1 MFENLQEKL
10 QRAFKTLRGQATLT
24 EENIDEA
31 LREIRLALL
40 EADVNFKVVKQLID
54 QIRVKAVGQ
63 DVLTALSPGEQV
75 IKIVRDE
82 LVEILGR
89 DTARMKFASQPPT
102 VILMAGLQGSG
113 KTTTSGKL
121 ANWLKNGGHRPLL
134 VSVDVYRPAAREQL
148 KVVAQA
154 VKANIYE
161 GEVGE
166 ATPGPR
172 DPRAKE
178 ARREAI
184 NTGSDVLIVD
194 TAGRLH
200 IDDQLMDEMQ
210 LLKRLLNPQEILFV
224 ADAMTGQDAV
234 NSADEFHK
242 KLSLTGVVL
251 TKMDGDARGGA
262 ALSIRQVTGQPIKFI
277 GVGEK
282 YDALEPFHPDRIVS
296 RILGMGDILSLI
308 ERAESQIDKK
318 KAQEMATKALTGDG
332 FSLEDFRDQLRQ
344 VKKMGSMKSLLGM
357 LPSIGP
363 FSGLQK
369 AADNVDEGQ
378 INRVEAIINS
388 MTTHERNH
396 HEVINGSR
404 RKRIARG
411 SGTTVQEVNNLLR
424 QYAQMKKMFKQM
436 GKTVAPRTGL
446 FHQLQGQPAHGVA
459 GIDFHHRL
467 EPAIALGCAID
478 EGVDANRPDIA
489 GALQF
494 RFEQRKDVAIEAL
507 EAARNVRRFAEQR
520 GYVRRYAAA
529 VVGRR
534 PVGPELS
541 LAVIDQAG
549 VAAELQVARPHL
561 QLDGEIQRALQPGFD
576 DHLSAILQGTG
587 QPLLLCRQHL

>member
-1 MFENLQEKL
+1 MFENLSEKL
-10 QRAFKTLRGQATLT
+10 QRAFKTLRGEATLN
-24 EENIDEA
+24 EENMQEA
-31 LREIRLALL
+31 LRAIRLALL

-54 QIRVKAVGQ
+54 HIQEKAVGQ
-63 DVLTALSPGEQV
+63 QVATALSPAEQV
-75 IKIVRDE
+75 IKILRDE
-82 LVEILGR
+82 LIEILGH
-89 DTARMKFASQPPT
+89 DTAKVKFASQPPT

-154 VKANIYE
+154 IKANIYE

-166 ATPGPR
+166 ANTATVER
-172 DPRAKE
+172 LAKE

-210 LLKRLLNPQEILFV
+210 LLKRMLNPQEILFV

-308 ERAESQIDKK
+308 EKAEQNVDKK
-318 KAQEMATKALTGDG
+318 KAQEMASRALTGDG

-344 VKKMGSMKSLLGM
+344 LKKMGSIQNLMGM
-357 LPSIGP
+357 LPSVGP
-363 FSGLQK
+363 FAGIQK
-369 AADNVDEGQ
+369 HADKVDEKQ
-378 INRVEAIINS
+378 LSRVEAIINS
-388 MTTHERNH
+388 MTQHERLH
-396 HEVINGSR
+396 HEVMNGSR

-411 SGTTVQEVNNLLR
+411 SGTSVQEVNNLLR
-424 QYAQMKKMFKQM
+424 QYAQMRKMFKQI
-436 GKTVAPRTGL
+436 GKPSFARRTGRDENAGNVGAGGRASDAGPRL
-446 FHQLQGQPAHGVA
+446 IKHQPLSFRSKLRSEVRLMKWRSLEESTPGTDTRSLRDIYAERKELIAKYVPA
-459 GIDFHHRL
+459 
-467 EPAIALGCAID
+467 ETQAIHARVIGEL
-478 EGVDANRPDIA
+478 
-489 GALQF
+489 
-494 RFEQRKDVAIEAL
+494 K
-507 EAARNVRRFAEQR
+507 AARFADKVLQ
-520 GYVRRYAAA
+520 
-529 VVGRR
+529 VGSRAPAFELKDHNGK
-534 PVGPELS
+534 PVSSHELYRKARWS
-541 LAVIDQAG
+541 SASFADAG
-549 VAAELQVARPHL
+549 VHFASGNWKL
-561 QLDGEIQRALQPGFD
+561 
-576 DHLSAILQGTG
+576 
-587 QPLLLCRQHL
+587 

>member
-10 QRAFKTLRGQATLT
+10 QRAFKSLRGQAVLT
-24 EENIDEA
+24 EENIAEA
-31 LREIRLALL
+31 MKQIRLALL
-40 EADVNFKVVKQLID
+40 EADVNFKVVKDLID
-54 QIRVKAVGQ
+54 RIQAKAIGQ

-82 LVEILGR
+82 LVETLGK
-89 DTARMKFASQPPT
+89 DTAKLKFASQPPT
-102 VILMAGLQGSG
+102 VVLMAGLQGSG

-148 KVVAQA
+148 KVVAA
-154 VKANIYE
+154 AIKANLYE
-161 GEVGE
+161 GAVAE
-166 ATPGPR
+166 AGVDANTATVER
-172 DPRAKE
+172 LAKE

-184 NTGSDVLIVD
+184 NTGCDVLIVD

-200 IDDQLMDEMQ
+200 IDDQLMNEMQ
-210 LLKRLLNPQEILFV
+210 SLKRLLNPQEILFV

-234 NSADEFHK
+234 KSADEFHK
-242 KLSLTGVVL
+242 KLTLTGVIL

-308 ERAESQIDKK
+308 EKAESQIDKK
-318 KAQEMATKALTGDG
+318 KAQDLATKALTGDG

-344 VKKMGSMKSLLGM
+344 VRKMGSLQSLMGM
-357 LPSIGP
+357 LPSVGA

-369 AADNVDEGQ
+369 AADKVDEKQ

-388 MTTHERNH
+388 MTGYERNH
-396 HEVINGSR
+396 HEAINGSR

-411 SGTTVQEVNNLLR
+411 SGTSVQEVNNLLR

-436 GKTVAPRTGL
+436 GKPSFARRM
-446 FHQLQGQPAHGVA
+446 A
-459 GIDFHHRL
+459 GMKF
-467 EPAIALGCAID
+467 
-478 EGVDANRPDIA
+478 
-489 GALQF
+489 
-494 RFEQRKDVAIEAL
+494 
-507 EAARNVRRFAEQR
+507 
-520 GYVRRYAAA
+520 
-529 VVGRR
+529 
-534 PVGPELS
+534 
-541 LAVIDQAG
+541 
-549 VAAELQVARPHL
+549 
-561 QLDGEIQRALQPGFD
+561 PGM
-576 DHLSAILQGTG
+576 
-587 QPLLLCRQHL
+587 

>member
-1 MFENLQEKL
+1 MFENLSEKL
-10 QRAFKTLRGQATLT
+10 QRAFKSLRGQAVLSP
-24 EENIDEA
+24 ENMEEA

-40 EADVNFKVVKQLID
+40 EADVNFKVVKQLIE
-54 QIRVKAVGQ
+54 
-63 DVLTALSPGEQV
+63 T
-75 IKIVRDE
+75 
-82 LVEILGR
+82 LGR
-89 DTARMKFASQPPT
+89 DTARLKFASQPPT
-102 VILMAGLQGSG
+102 VVLMAGLQGSG

-148 KVVAQA
+148 KVVAA
-154 VKANIYE
+154 AIKANLYE
-161 GEVGE
+161 GSVGE
-166 ATPGPR
+166 ANTATVER
-172 DPRAKE
+172 LAKE

-184 NTGSDVLIVD
+184 NTGCDVLIVD

-200 IDDQLMDEMQ
+200 IDEQLMEEMQ
-210 LLKRLLNPQEILFV
+210 SLKRLLNPQEILFV

-234 NSADEFHK
+234 RSADEFHK
-242 KLSLTGVVL
+242 KLTLTGVVL

-277 GVGEK
+277 GVGKK

-308 ERAESQIDKK
+308 ERAEQQIDKK

-344 VKKMGSMKSLLGM
+344 VKKMGSMKSLMGM

-369 AADNVDEGQ
+369 AADNVDERQ

-388 MTTHERNH
+388 MTSHERNH
-396 HEVINGSR
+396 HEVINGNR

-436 GKTVAPRTGL
+436 GKPSFARRL
-446 FHQLQGQPAHGVA
+446 A
-459 GIDFHHRL
+459 GM
-467 EPAIALGCAID
+467 
-478 EGVDANRPDIA
+478 
-489 GALQF
+489 
-494 RFEQRKDVAIEAL
+494 KM
-507 EAARNVRRFAEQR
+507 
-520 GYVRRYAAA
+520 
-529 VVGRR
+529 
-534 PVGPELS
+534 
-541 LAVIDQAG
+541 
-549 VAAELQVARPHL
+549 
-561 QLDGEIQRALQPGFD
+561 PGM
-576 DHLSAILQGTG
+576 
-587 QPLLLCRQHL
+587 